1 MYLFDER
8 EVLETEINELPGV
21 NDLLP
26 ELVPARAQ
34 RDQLLLNV
42 WRRRVLALEH
52 RIARAHE
59 RLDPLL
65 KQLFTETNTLTKA
78 FLIYLYPLSNIHA
91 AANK

>member
-26 ELVPARAQ
+26 ELVPASAQ
-34 RDQLLLNV
+34 RDQLLLDV

-52 RIARAHE
+52 CIARAHE
-59 RLDPLL
+59 CLDPLL
-65 KQLFTETNTLTKA
+65 EQLFTDKNTLTKA

-91 AANK
+91 VANK